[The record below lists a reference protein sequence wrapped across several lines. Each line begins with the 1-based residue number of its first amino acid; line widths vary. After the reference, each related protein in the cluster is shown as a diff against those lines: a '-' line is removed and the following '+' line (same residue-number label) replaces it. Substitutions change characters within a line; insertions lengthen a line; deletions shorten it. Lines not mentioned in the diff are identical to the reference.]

1 MSKIQLVRGTHDL
14 IGNDLLLYNHVKKVI
29 SEMAEYYDYNEIITP
44 IFENS
49 ELLKKPLGEYSDV
62 VLKEMYSFEDRNKS
76 SLTLRPEYTIPM
88 IRAAITNNLLNYLPV
103 KLFGV
108 GSMFR
113 RERPQ
118 KGRYRQFNQINF
130 EILGTPESSADAEL
144 IILAYEFLK
153 NLKIDNKIYLQ
164 LNSLGDLNTISK
176 YKNILSDYYNKYK
189 NDLSNESKT
198 KIVSNPLRILDSK
211 YPEDLKINENV
222 PKIDEYYSKN
232 ANKMFDQVQSL
243 ISSVGITF
251 SVNNNLV
258 RGLDYYCHTVFE
270 FKTDELGSQNTVIG
284 GGRYDGLVKTI
295 GGPDIP
301 GVGWASGIER
311 IIMMLDKVDK
321 IKPLVQVITIDEQ
334 SKQFG
339 LNLVISLRKL
349 NIKVRYDHKI
359 NIKKSLKHANEEK
372 IKFAIIVGESEIKN
386 NNYTV
391 KNLFDRTQLILSFE
405 ELLNAL
411 QS

>member
-1 MSKIQLVRGTHDL
+1 M
-14 IGNDLLLYNHVKKVI
+14 N
-29 SEMAEYYDYNEIITP
+29 
-44 IFENS
+44 
-49 ELLKKPLGEYSDV
+49 
-62 VLKEMYSFEDRNKS
+62 
-76 SLTLRPEYTIPM
+76 
-88 IRAAITNNLLNYLPV
+88 
-103 KLFGV
+103 
-108 GSMFR
+108 
-113 RERPQ
+113 
-118 KGRYRQFNQINF
+118 
-130 EILGTPESSADAEL
+130 
-144 IILAYEFLK
+144 FLK
-153 NLKIDNKIYLQ
+153 NLKINNKINLQ

-222 PKIDEYYSKN
+222 PKIGEYYSKN
-232 ANKMFDQVQSL
+232 ADKMFDKVQSL

-270 FKTDELGSQNTVIG
+270 FKTDELGSQDTVIG

-339 LNLVISLRKL
+339 FKPCYIS
-349 NIKVRYDHKI
+349 
-359 NIKKSLKHANEEK
+359 
-372 IKFAIIVGESEIKN
+372 
-386 NNYTV
+386 
-391 KNLFDRTQLILSFE
+391 
-405 ELLNAL
+405 
-411 QS
+411 